1 LITAKGL
8 SKSFGDFVA
17 LDDIDLQVESGEVY
31 GFLGQNGAGKSTT
44 MNILTGLSKPT
55 RGSCIVNGF
64 KLAKISNP
72 GELQI
77 GYLPESPSFYP
88 WMTGKETLE
97 FLGSRWSKG
106 SLRKRVQEMLGW
118 VSLTDSAKRRVGGY
132 SRGMKQRL
140 GMAVALF
147 YDADLIF
154 LDEPSSALD
163 PEGRS
168 DVLKLILDLKERGK
182 TVFLS
187 THILS
192 DAERVCDRV
201 GIISRGKMIME
212 KPLATMIS
220 ENVKSLYDVV
230 IPGNEI
236 NDELI
241 NKIKALPGILNVET
255 AGDTI
260 SVSVDLP
267 EREGRRL
274 LKFFAESELNVLSF
288 CMRRATLEDIYLK
301 EVAVDGD

>member
-1 LITAKGL
+1 MITAKGL
-8 SKSFGDFVA
+8 SKSFGDFLA
-17 LDDIDLQVESGEVY
+17 LDDIELQVESGEIY
-31 GFLGQNGAGKSTT
+31 GFIGQNGAGKSTT

-64 KLAKISNP
+64 NLAEISNP

-97 FLGSRWSKG
+97 FLGSRWSRG
-106 SLRKRVQEMLGW
+106 PLQERVHEMLGW
-118 VSLTDSAKRRVGGY
+118 VGLTEAAKRRVGGY

-168 DVLKLILDLKERGK
+168 DVLKLIIDLKERGK

-220 ENVKSLYDVV
+220 ENIKSLYDVV
-230 IPGNEI
+230 IPGNDI
-236 NDELI
+236 NEELI
-241 NKIKALPGILNVET
+241 IKIKKLPGILNVET
-255 AGDTI
+255 VGETI

-267 EREGRRL
+267 EREGRTL
-274 LKFFAESELNVLSF
+274 LKFLAESGLNVLSF
-288 CMRRATLEDIYLK
+288 SMRRATLEDIYLK